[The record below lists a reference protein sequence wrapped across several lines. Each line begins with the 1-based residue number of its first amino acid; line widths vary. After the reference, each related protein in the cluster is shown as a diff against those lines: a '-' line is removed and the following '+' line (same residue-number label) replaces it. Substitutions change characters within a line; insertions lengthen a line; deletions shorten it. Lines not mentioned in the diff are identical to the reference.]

1 MTESQESSEAVDKLP
16 RAKVK
21 RHRWNFPVMWAVPVV
36 AALVAAYLVY
46 DQVREFGPTITIRF
60 KDGSGLKAG
69 RTPIQYSGVRIGEVT
84 AVKLSDDLRDV
95 VVEARLLRSAASIA
109 REGSVFWIVRLGT
122 ELQDISNLGTV
133 ITGAY
138 IQVLPGTGGPKSDF
152 VGMEGSQAALER
164 DGLEIV
170 LRANRLGSLKPS
182 SPVYYRGIE
191 VGAVRAV
198 QLGADATVAE
208 IHVLIKP
215 RYVKLV
221 RGGTKFWNSSGA
233 DVKFGLFS
241 GLEINVESLKSLV
254 GGGIVFA
261 TPSDPQAKLVK
272 NGAVFPLYDQPAKAW
287 LEWAPRISIPTEESS
302 RQHERQKKE
311 PQSPE
316 ASKPAQGKYPVH
328 AAGPAGIQL
337 RAFQPRRT

>member
-1 MTESQESSEAVDKLP
+1 MTDSQKNPEAADKLP

-21 RHRWNFPVMWAVPVV
+21 RHRWSFPVMWIVPAV
-36 AALVAAYLVY
+36 AALLAGYLVY

-69 RTPIQYSGVRIGEVT
+69 RTPIQYSGVPIGEVKV
-84 AVKLSDDLRDV
+84 VKLSDDLRDV

-122 ELQDISNLGTV
+122 EIQDISNLGTV

-138 IQVLPGTGGPKSDF
+138 IQVLPGTGEPKSDF
-152 VGMEGSQAALER
+152 VGLEGSQAAMEP

-170 LRANRLGSLKPS
+170 LRANRLGSLKAG

-198 QLGADATVAE
+198 QLSADATKAE
-208 IHVLIKP
+208 IRVRIKP

-221 RGGTKFWNSSGA
+221 RSSSKFWNSSGA

-241 GLEINVESLKSLV
+241 GLEINVESLRSLV
-254 GGGIVFA
+254 AGGIVFA
-261 TPSDPQAKLVK
+261 TPNDPQAKPAR

-287 LEWAPRISIPTEESS
+287 LEWAPKISIPPEENAP
-302 RQHERQKKE
+302 QHARQKK
-311 PQSPE
+311 
-316 ASKPAQGKYPVH
+316 
-328 AAGPAGIQL
+328 
-337 RAFQPRRT
+337 

>member
-1 MTESQESSEAVDKLP
+1 MTDSHKNSEAVDKLP
-16 RAKVK
+16 RANVK
-21 RHRWNFPVMWAVPVV
+21 RHRWSFPVVWIVPAV
-36 AALVAAYLVY
+36 AALLAAYLVY

-69 RTPIQYSGVRIGEVT
+69 RTPIQYSGVPIGEVK

-109 REGSVFWIVRLGT
+109 REGSAFWIVRLGT

-138 IQVLPGTGGPKSDF
+138 IQVLPGTGEPKSDF
-152 VGMEGSQAALER
+152 VGMEGSQAALEP
-164 DGLEIV
+164 DGLEVV
-170 LRANRLGSLKPS
+170 LHTKRLGSLKAG

-191 VGAVRAV
+191 VGAVLAV
-198 QLGADATVAE
+198 QLSADATAAE
-208 IHVLIKP
+208 IRVRINP

-221 RGGTKFWNSSGA
+221 RSGSKFWNSSGA

-261 TPSDPQAKLVK
+261 TPNDPQARQVR
-272 NGAVFPLYDQPAKAW
+272 NGTAFFLYDQPAKAW
-287 LEWAPRISIPTEESS
+287 LEWAPKISIPPGENPP
-302 RQHERQKKE
+302 QHARQKR
-311 PQSPE
+311 QSTKAE
-316 ASKPAQGKYPVH
+316 ET
-328 AAGPAGIQL
+328 
-337 RAFQPRRT
+337 R

>member
-1 MTESQESSEAVDKLP
+1 MTDSQKDPEAGDKPEAAGELP

-21 RHRWNFPVMWAVPVV
+21 RRRWSFPVMWVVPVV
-36 AALVAAYLVY
+36 AALMAAYLVF

-69 RTPIQYSGVRIGEVT
+69 RTPIQYSGVRIGEVKS
-84 AVKLSDDLRDV
+84 VSLSGDLRDV
-95 VVEARLLRSAASIA
+95 VVEARLLRPAASIA
-109 REGSVFWIVRLGT
+109 REGSVFWIVRLGS

-138 IQVLPGTGGPKSDF
+138 IQALPGTGSRKSDF
-152 VGMEGSQAALER
+152 VGMEGPQAALEP

-170 LRANRLGSLKPS
+170 LRTKRLGSLKPS

-208 IHVLIKP
+208 IHALIKP

-221 RGGTKFWNSSGA
+221 RSSSKFWNTSGA

-241 GLEINVESLKSLV
+241 GLEINVESLRSLV
-254 GGGIVFA
+254 AGGIAFA
-261 TPSDPQAKLVK
+261 TPNDPQARPVRS
-272 NGAVFPLYDQPAKAW
+272 GAVFPLYEEPAKAW
-287 LEWAPRISIPTEESS
+287 LEWAPRIPIPPEENSH
-302 RQHERQKKE
+302 QHGTQKK
-311 PQSPE
+311 
-316 ASKPAQGKYPVH
+316 
-328 AAGPAGIQL
+328 
-337 RAFQPRRT
+337 

>member
-1 MTESQESSEAVDKLP
+1 MTDSQKDSEADDKLP

-21 RHRWNFPVMWAVPVV
+21 RHRWSFPVMWVVPLV
-36 AALVAAYLVY
+36 AALVAGYLVY
-46 DQVREFGPTITIRF
+46 DQSREFGPKITIRF
-60 KDGSGLKAG
+60 KDGTGLKAG
-69 RTPIQYSGVRIGEVT
+69 RTPIQYNGVRVGEVKG
-84 AVKLSDDLRDV
+84 VKLSDDLRDV
-95 VVEARLLRSAASIA
+95 VVEARMLRSAAPIA

-138 IQVLPGTGGPKSDF
+138 IQVLPGAGEPKSDF
-152 VGMEGSQAALER
+152 VGMEGTQAALEPE
-164 DGLEIV
+164 GLQVV
-170 LRANRLGSLKPS
+170 LHTKRLGSLKPS

-198 QLGADATVAE
+198 QLSADATAAE

-215 RYVKLV
+215 RFVKLV
-221 RGGTKFWNSSGA
+221 RSGSKFWNSSGA

-261 TPSDPQAKLVK
+261 TPNDPKARQVR
-272 NGAVFPLYDQPAKAW
+272 NGTAFFLYDQPDKDW
-287 LEWAPRISIPTEESS
+287 LEWAPRISIPPEESS
-302 RQHERQKKE
+302 KR
-311 PQSPE
+311 
-316 ASKPAQGKYPVH
+316 QGK
-328 AAGPAGIQL
+328 Q
-337 RAFQPRRT
+337 RK

>member
-1 MTESQESSEAVDKLP
+1 MTDSQKNSDAADNLP

-21 RHRWNFPVMWAVPVV
+21 RHRWSFPVMWAVPVV
-36 AALVAAYLVY
+36 AALVACYLVY

-60 KDGSGLKAG
+60 KDGTGLKVG
-69 RTPIQYSGVRIGEVT
+69 RTPVQYSGVRIGEVKS
-84 AVKLSDDLRDV
+84 VKLSDDLRDV

-138 IQVLPGTGGPKSDF
+138 IQVSPGSGEPKSDF
-152 VGMEGSQAALER
+152 VGMEGSQGAVEP

-170 LRANRLGSLKPS
+170 LRTNRLGSLKPR

-198 QLGADATVAE
+198 QLSADATAAE
-208 IHVLIKP
+208 ILVQIRP

-221 RGGTKFWNSSGA
+221 RSSSKFWNSSGA

-254 GGGIVFA
+254 AGGIVFA
-261 TPSDPQAKLVK
+261 TPSDPKAGHAR
-272 NGAVFPLYDQPAKAW
+272 NGASFPLYEQPAKEW
-287 LEWAPRISIPTEESS
+287 LEWAPRISIPPEENLH
-302 RQHERQKKE
+302 QPGKQKPE
-311 PQSPE
+311 SPA
-316 ASKPAQGKYPVH
+316 ASTRGK
-328 AAGPAGIQL
+328 
-337 RAFQPRRT
+337 

>member
-1 MTESQESSEAVDKLP
+1 MTDSQEDPGAVDKLP

-21 RHRWNFPVMWAVPVV
+21 QHRWSFPVMWIVPVV
-36 AALVAAYLVY
+36 AALLAGYLVY
-46 DQVREFGPTITIRF
+46 DQVREFGPKITIRF

-69 RTPIQYSGVRIGEVT
+69 RTLIQYNGVRIGEVKS
-84 AVKLSDDLRDV
+84 VKLSDDLRDV
-95 VVEARLLRSAASIA
+95 MVEVRLLRSAASVA

-138 IQVLPGTGGPKSDF
+138 IQVLPGTGEPKSDF
-152 VGMEGSQAALER
+152 VGMEGSQAALEPE
-164 DGLEIV
+164 GLEVV
-170 LRANRLGSLKPS
+170 LHTRRLGSLKPS
-182 SPVYYRGIE
+182 SPVYYRGID

-198 QLGADATVAE
+198 QLSADATAAE

-221 RGGTKFWNSSGA
+221 RSGSKFWNSSGA

-241 GLEINVESLKSLV
+241 GLEVNVESLKSLV

-261 TPSDPQAKLVK
+261 TPNDPKARQAR
-272 NGAVFPLYDQPAKAW
+272 NGTSFFLYDQPEKDW
-287 LEWAPRISIPTEESS
+287 LEWAPRISIPPDESS
-302 RQHERQKKE
+302 QKHGRKKKG

-316 ASKPAQGKYPVH
+316 AASKPAQKK
-328 AAGPAGIQL
+328 
-337 RAFQPRRT
+337 

>member
-1 MTESQESSEAVDKLP
+1 MTDSEKHSEAPDKLP
-16 RAKVK
+16 RARVK
-21 RHRWNFPVMWAVPVV
+21 RHRWSFPVMWTVPVV
-36 AALVAAYLVY
+36 AALIAAYLVY
-46 DQVREFGPTITIRF
+46 DQVREFGPKITIRF

-69 RTPIQYSGVRIGEVT
+69 RTPIQYSGVRIGEVKV
-84 AVKLSDDLRDV
+84 VKLSDDLRDV
-95 VVEARLLRSAASIA
+95 VVEARLLRSAASVA

-138 IQVLPGTGGPKSDF
+138 IQVLPGTGEPKTDF
-152 VGMEGSQAALER
+152 VGMEGSQAALEPQ
-164 DGLEIV
+164 GLEIV
-170 LRANRLGSLKPS
+170 LHTKRLGSLKPS

-191 VGAVRAV
+191 VGAVGAV

-221 RGGTKFWNSSGA
+221 RSSSKFWNSSGA

-241 GLEINVESLKSLV
+241 GVEINVESLKSLV

-261 TPSDPQAKLVK
+261 TPDDPKSRQAR
-272 NGAVFPLYDQPAKAW
+272 NGAVFALYEQPEKDW
-287 LEWAPRISIPTEESS
+287 LEWAPRISIPPEENS
-302 RQHERQKKE
+302 QKHGAQEKA
-311 PQSPE
+311 PQSP
-316 ASKPAQGKYPVH
+316 
-328 AAGPAGIQL
+328 GPAKGK
-337 RAFQPRRT
+337 

>member
-1 MTESQESSEAVDKLP
+1 MTDSQKNSEAVDKLP

-21 RHRWNFPVMWAVPVV
+21 QHRWSFPVMWVVPVV
-36 AALVAAYLVY
+36 AALVAGYLVY
-46 DQVREFGPTITIRF
+46 DQVREFGPKITIQF

-69 RTPIQYSGVRIGEVT
+69 RTLIQYNGVRIGEVKV
-84 AVKLSDDLRDV
+84 VKLSDDLRDV

-109 REGSVFWIVRLGT
+109 REGSEFWIVRLGT

-138 IQVLPGTGGPKSDF
+138 IQVLPGTGEPKSDF
-152 VGMEGSQAALER
+152 IGMEGSQAALEP

-170 LRANRLGSLKPS
+170 LHTNHLGSLKPS

-191 VGAVRAV
+191 VGAVRV
-198 QLGADATVAE
+198 CQLSANATVAE

-221 RGGTKFWNSSGA
+221 RSSSKFWNASGA

-241 GLEINVESLKSLV
+241 GLQINVESLKSLV
-254 GGGIVFA
+254 AGGIAFA
-261 TPSDPQAKLVK
+261 TPSEPQARQAK
-272 NGAVFPLYDQPAKAW
+272 NGAVFPLYEEPAKDW
-287 LEWAPRISIPTEESS
+287 LEWAPRIQIPPEENSH
-302 RQHERQKKE
+302 QHGGKIKDR
-311 PQSPE
+311 
-316 ASKPAQGKYPVH
+316 SK
-328 AAGPAGIQL
+328 
-337 RAFQPRRT
+337 